1 MLISFAWFTCG
12 AKVLWNGYCG
22 CILLSTPLAFQKKK
36 YILCL
41 LYLKLF
47 VTSKCKLEG
56 TGIVEVCPFWH
67 VLSCIF
73 IVYLS
78 VMSPFVIIVIF
89 KFFFFQSLEVAIYL
103 QLSTIIWRNS
113 VLIILVTLPWFVCGI
128 HDKST
133 HSSLSTN
140 QNQCEESNFISYL

>member
-78 VMSPFVIIVIF
+78 VMSPFVIIVIS
-89 KFFFFQSLEVAIYL
+89 KFFFPVFGSGNIFAIKYYYL
-103 QLSTIIWRNS
+103 KEFS
-113 VLIILVTLPWFVCGI
+113 VDHFS
-128 HDKST
+128 D
-133 HSSLSTN
+133 SSLVCLWNSWQKHT
-140 QNQCEESNFISYL
+140 